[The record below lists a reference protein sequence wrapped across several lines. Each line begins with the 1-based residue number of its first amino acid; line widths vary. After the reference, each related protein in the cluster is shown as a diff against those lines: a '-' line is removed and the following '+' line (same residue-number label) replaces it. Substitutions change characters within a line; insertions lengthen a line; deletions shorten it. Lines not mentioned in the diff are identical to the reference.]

1 MGRGINGRSI
11 EICTDGVQH
20 EPKRLSTPVE
30 RRRENKQTIW
40 IGAGQIDRGPV
51 YAVESPLQRNVSSA
65 QRAADHGPIDARN
78 GGREEGQTLYIYEY
92 GTRADQADPEDM
104 QFIQSVSADV
114 RPGIR

>member
-1 MGRGINGRSI
+1 VPMGRGINGRSI

-65 QRAADHGPIDARN
+65 QRALPIMGPSMLEM
-78 GGREEGQTLYIYEY
+78 EEEKKGKHSIYMSTEQERIKL
-92 GTRADQADPEDM
+92 TRRTCNS
-104 QFIQSVSADV
+104 FN
-114 RPGIR
+114 R